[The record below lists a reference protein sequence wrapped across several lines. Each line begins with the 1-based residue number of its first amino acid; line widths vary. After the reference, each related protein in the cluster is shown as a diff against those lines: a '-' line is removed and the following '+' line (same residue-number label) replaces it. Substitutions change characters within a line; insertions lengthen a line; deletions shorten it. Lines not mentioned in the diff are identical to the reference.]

1 MIRKRILFIG
11 EAVTL
16 AHVARPFFLAE
27 SLDSSLYEVHFACD
41 LRYKALISL
50 SESIH
55 YWPLNSLSSQDFIKA
70 ADRDEYAY
78 SKSMLEGYL
87 HDESRLIESIDPCFI
102 VGDYRYTLSTSSE
115 LYRIPYAAIANIHH
129 SPYRINEFPK
139 FPTQK
144 SVSALTKKIIRRLI
158 PWGDDLL
165 EKQSLSYLN
174 VLRKERS
181 LTPIRDFCDLLT
193 RGNFTLYA
201 DAPGYFK
208 TVQLPSNHLFLGPIL
223 WSPNIRKPEWWLK
236 WDEKEPLIY
245 VTLGSSG
252 RIENIA
258 ELIQEL
264 SRMGCPIVLATAG
277 RIQLEEIPANIFVA
291 DYLPGLDCCRHASA
305 VLCNGGSATAYQAL
319 SLGKPVVG
327 AWSNIDQYL
336 TMKMIELEGAGIGFP
351 IQRLKPEK
359 VADMLS
365 KVISGATY
373 RESASKFENCF
384 KKYDARI
391 RFQNFIK
398 DPNSF
403 MAQAAMPESVQ
414 LE

>member
-27 SLDSSLYEVHFACD
+27 SLDSGLYEVHFASD
-41 LRYKALISL
+41 LRYKALISQ
-50 SESIH
+50 SESIN
-55 YWPLNSLSSQDFIKA
+55 YWPLTSLSSQDFIKA

-78 SKSMLEGYL
+78 SKSMLEEYL

-115 LYRIPYAAIANIHH
+115 LYKIPYAAIANIHH

-144 SVSALTKKIIRRLI
+144 SVSALTKKIVRRLI
-158 PWGDDLL
+158 PWGDDVL
-165 EKQSLSYLN
+165 EKQSLRYLN
-174 VLRKERS
+174 ALRKERS
-181 LTPIRDFCDLLT
+181 LSPIRDFCDLLT

-208 TVQLPSNHLFLGPIL
+208 TVELPSNHIFLGPIL
-223 WSPNIRKPEWWLK
+223 WSPNISQPEWWLK
-236 WDEKEPLIY
+236 WDVKEPMIY

-252 RIENIA
+252 RVEHIA
-258 ELIQEL
+258 ELVQAL
-264 SRMGCPIVLATAG
+264 SRMGSSIVLATAG
-277 RIQLEEIPANIFVA
+277 RIQVEKIPTNVFVA

-319 SLGKPVVG
+319 SVGKPVVG
-327 AWSNIDQYL
+327 AWSNIDQFL
-336 TMKMIELEGAGIGFP
+336 TMKMIEHEGAGIGFP
-351 IQRLKPEK
+351 IQSFKPKE

-365 KVISGATY
+365 KVIRGATY
-373 RESASKFENCF
+373 RKSAASFENRF
-384 KKYDARI
+384 KRYDARI

-403 MAQAAMPESVQ
+403 MNQAVRPEPD
-414 LE
+414 E